1 MPPNIQSG
9 GGGRRGNEVIRMR
22 THQSHAEGW
31 TAAVALLLA
40 ISRPPNPLIQ
50 DQNVLI
56 VD

>member
-1 MPPNIQSG
+1 MPPNNQGG
-9 GGGRRGNEVIRMR
+9 GGGRRGNEVMRMR